1 MAGSRNEAGGVLTDR
16 VRYNRPVAIHS
27 EHPFL
32 TPEPDRDPVR
42 RARGRLNAPVTIWT
56 TGWTTGQDRDRA
68 GLTVSS
74 MLIAE
79 GEPGEVIG
87 LVNPDSAFGE
97 VIEQTRTL
105 VVNVLGAESRTVSEV
120 FADRTPSP
128 GGKFRTGSWTDTAW
142 GPALDGVPAWIGARL
157 VEGSLVRAGWAYLVR
172 AEIEKVHL
180 SALAEDGTALGYLR
194 GHYHFPSW

>member
-1 MAGSRNEAGGVLTDR
+1 MEAFAAESGRRKYSGAV
-16 VRYNRPVAIHS
+16 VGYKGQVSIHT

-56 TGWTTGQDRDRA
+56 TGRQRERA

-74 MLIAE
+74 MIVAE
-79 GEPGEVIG
+79 GQPAQVVG
-87 LVNPDSAFGE
+87 LVNPDSALGE
-97 VIEQTRTL
+97 VIEESRTL
-105 VVNVLGAESRTVSEV
+105 VVNVLSSEHRTISDV

-128 GGKFRTGSWTDTAW
+128 GGKFRTGDWTDTRW
-142 GPALDGVPAWIGARL
+142 GPVLDGVPAWIGARL
-157 VEGSLVRAGWAYLVR
+157 VDEPMIKAGWAYLVR

-180 SALAEDGTALGYLR
+180 SALIAGDQALGYLR
-194 GHYHFPSW
+194 GRYHFPSW

>member
-1 MAGSRNEAGGVLTDR
+1 MS
-16 VRYNRPVAIHS
+16 IHS

-56 TGWTTGQDRDRA
+56 TGAGRERA

-74 MLIAE
+74 MIIAE
-79 GEPGEVIG
+79 GQPAEVIG
-87 LVNPDSAFGE
+87 LVNPDSALGE
-97 VIEQTRTL
+97 VIDETRSL
-105 VVNVLGAESRTVSEV
+105 VVNVLGAAHRTVSDV

-128 GGKFRTGSWTDTAW
+128 GGKFRTGEWTDTDW
-142 GPALDGVPAWIGARL
+142 GPALQGVPAWIGARL
-157 VEGSLVRAGWAYLVR
+157 IDGPPARAGWAYLIR
-172 AEIEKVHL
+172 AEIQKVHL
-180 SALAEDGTALGYLR
+180 SALVEGDQALGYLR

>member
-1 MAGSRNEAGGVLTDR
+1 MHGAA
-16 VRYNRPVAIHS
+16 VRYKGRVSIHT

-56 TGWTTGQDRDRA
+56 TGEGRERA

-74 MLIAE
+74 MIIAE
-79 GEPGEVIG
+79 GEPAQVIG
-87 LVNPDSAFGE
+87 LVNPDSALGE
-97 VIEQTRTL
+97 VIEENRTF
-105 VVNVLGAESRTVSEV
+105 VVNVLSSEHRTVSDV

-128 GGKFRTGSWTDTAW
+128 GGKFRTGDWAASDW
-142 GPALDGVPAWIGARL
+142 GPTLTGVPAWIGARL
-157 VEGSLVRAGWAYLVR
+157 LDGPMLRAGWAYLVR

-180 SALAEDGTALGYLR
+180 SALVAGDQALGYLR
-194 GHYHFPSW
+194 GRYHFPSW

>member
-1 MAGSRNEAGGVLTDR
+1 MSKCLVCRSAGTFTGFF
-16 VRYNRPVAIHS
+16 RYNRTVAIHS

-56 TGWTTGQDRDRA
+56 TGEGRDRA

-79 GEPGEVIG
+79 GDPAQVVG
-87 LVNPDSAFGE
+87 LVNPESALGE

-105 VVNVLGAESRTVSEV
+105 VVNVLGAESRQASEV
-120 FADRTPSP
+120 FADQTPSP
-128 GGKFRTGSWTDTAW
+128 GGKFRTGSWTDSPW
-142 GPALDGVPAWIGARL
+142 GPVLDGVPAWVGARL
-157 VEGSLVRAGWAYLVR
+157 VDGPLLRAGWAYLIR
-172 AEIEKVHL
+172 ARIEKVHL
-180 SALAEDGTALGYLR
+180 SALPEGSTALGYLR
-194 GHYHFPSW
+194 GHYHFPAW